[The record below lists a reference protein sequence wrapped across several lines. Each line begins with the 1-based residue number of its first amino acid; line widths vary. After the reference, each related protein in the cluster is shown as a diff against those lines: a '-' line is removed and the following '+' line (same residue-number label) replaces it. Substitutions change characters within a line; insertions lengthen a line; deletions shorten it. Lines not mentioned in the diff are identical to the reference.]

1 MLVNTSQQLF
11 TKNKHKM
18 KYLFFLSLLILIAAC
33 KKEECDPI
41 SQTPAPVY
49 TPTLKDS
56 IGFIWKLDTI
66 YRTQNTITSTINP
79 NNQYIAFQGETYLFA
94 EILGNAVSPYTISH
108 DTIFVDYSIP
118 FVPTS
123 YYKIEAVTEDKLIL
137 SYASPVS
144 AFVFF
149 RNVYSKQ

>member
-11 TKNKHKM
+11 TKTQNKM
-18 KYLFFLSLLILIAAC
+18 KNLFFLSLVILIAAC
-33 KKEECDPI
+33 KKEECEPI

-56 IGFIWKLDTI
+56 ISFIWKLDTI
-66 YRTQNTITSTINP
+66 YRTQNNTTTATYP
-79 NNQYIAFQGETYLFA
+79 NNEYIAFQGETYLFA
-94 EILGNAVSPYTISH
+94 QFIGNAVSPYTISH

-118 FVPTS
+118 NVPTR
-123 YYKIEAVTEDKLIL
+123 YYKVEEITDNKLIL

-144 AFVFF
+144 VSVYL